1 MSGDNMKKISLLL
14 PVAASSILLVNP
26 CFAQSTVTL
35 FGLIDE
41 GLNYLSNAQTARPAS
56 GPVGHSQYSLQD
68 GATGGLGGSRWGLRG
83 EEDLGGGLA
92 AIFQLEGGFSINNG
106 TLAQGSALFGRQAY
120 VGLRNNLGAV
130 TLGRQ
135 YDSVVSYVQLYSSAA
150 QWGGYIGAHPG
161 DIDNLVNTHRIN
173 NAIKYS
179 SPDIHGF
186 TFGGLYSLG
195 GVPGSVGRN
204 QLWSA
209 GMNYSSG
216 PLGIAAGYLNARNPN
231 FSFFGTNPN
240 AGTTITSNNLGSAG
254 SATAPESS
262 PIIAGYASANTLQII
277 ATGLSY
283 TLGSATLGAVYSN
296 VQFRGLGNTT
306 TSGPNPLGYTGSA
319 IFNTAEANFKYQ
331 IAPAL
336 LAGAAYVYTHDSGA
350 SGRGSSTYQQGST
363 GLDYFLSKRTDTY
376 MILVFQH
383 ASGTDSLGR
392 PAVANIMGQTA
403 SANNHQVALRL
414 GIRHKF

>member
-1 MSGDNMKKISLLL
+1 MKKSVSMPLAAAAAALF
-14 PVAASSILLVNP
+14 ASSS
-26 CFAQSTVTL
+26 FAQSKVTL

-41 GLNYLSNAQTARPAS
+41 GFNYLSSAQTARPAS

-83 EEDLGGGLA
+83 EEDLGAGLT

-106 TLAQGSALFGRQAY
+106 TLAQGGALFGRQAY
-120 VGLRNNLGAV
+120 VGLNSKSLGAV

-135 YDSVVSYVQLYSSAA
+135 YDSVVSFVQLYSAAA

-161 DIDNLVNTHRIN
+161 DIDNLVNTRRIN
-173 NAIKYS
+173 NAVKYS
-179 SPDIHGF
+179 STDFRGL

-209 GMNYSSG
+209 GFNYSNG
-216 PLGIAAGYLNARNPN
+216 PFGIAAAYLNARNPN

-240 AGTTITSNNLGSAG
+240 NGTTVASNNFGSAG
-254 SATAPESS
+254 SATAPEVNT
-262 PIIAGYASANTLQII
+262 IQAGYASANTAQII
-277 ATGLSY
+277 AAGASY
-283 TLGSATLGAVYSN
+283 KIGAATLGAVYSN
-296 VQFRGLGNTT
+296 VQYRGLGNTA

-319 IFNTAEANFKYQ
+319 VFNTAEGNFKYQ
-331 IAPAL
+331 ITPAL
-336 LAGAAYVYTHDSGA
+336 LAGAAYVFTKNSGA
-350 SGRGSSTYQQGST
+350 GGLGHAIYQQGST

-376 MILVFQH
+376 MILVYQH

-392 PAVANIMGQTA
+392 PAIANIMGQTA
-403 SANNHQVALRL
+403 SASNHQVALRL

>member
-1 MSGDNMKKISLLL
+1 MKTKKYMPLAAAASLLMAS
-14 PVAASSILLVNP
+14 AA
-26 CFAQSTVTL
+26 FAQSRVTL
-35 FGLIDE
+35 FGVIDE
-41 GLNYLSNAQTARPAS
+41 GFNYLSSAQTARPAT

-83 EEDLGGGLA
+83 EEDLGAGLT
-92 AIFQLEGGFSINNG
+92 AIFHLEGGFNVNNG
-106 TLAQGSALFGRQAY
+106 TLAQGGALFGRQAY
-120 VGLRNNLGAV
+120 VGMRSDALGAV

-135 YDSVVSYVQLYSSAA
+135 YDSVVSFVQLYSSAA

-179 SPDIHGF
+179 SPDLHGL

-209 GMNYSSG
+209 GFNYSNGSF
-216 PLGIAAGYLNARNPN
+216 GIAAAYLNARNPN
-231 FSFFGTNPN
+231 LSFFGTNPN
-240 AGTTITSNNLGSAG
+240 NGTTVASNNFGSAG
-254 SATAPESS
+254 SATAPEVNT
-262 PIIAGYASANTLQII
+262 IQAGYASASTAQII
-277 ATGLSY
+277 AAGTSY
-283 TLGSATLGAVYSN
+283 QVGAATLGAVYSN
-296 VQFRGLGNTT
+296 VQYRGLGNTA
-306 TSGPNPLGYTGSA
+306 TSGPNPLGYRGA
-319 IFNTAEANFKYQ
+319 AVFNTAEANFKYQ
-331 IAPAL
+331 ITPAL
-336 LAGAAYVYTHDSGA
+336 LAGAAYVFTKNSGA
-350 SGRGSSTYQQGST
+350 GGLGHAIYQQGST

-376 MILVFQH
+376 MILVYQH

-392 PAVANIMGQTA
+392 AAIANIMGQTSSA
-403 SANNHQVALRL
+403 SNHQVAFRL